1 MACTGLIGGLRTIL
15 APKVLPWPNI
25 TSAGAFVD
33 LYDWDVLKFAGGTS
47 VFSGT
52 IQLCLSIFP
61 CSLNVVGSGR
71 GTIERTDGS
80 ISCLSS
86 AGCEGVTFQSL
97 NIECSGYNM
106 PSQPLLI
113 VQGSA
118 FSSLN
123 VSYRG
128 CRSGTDGGV
137 IKSYDAATL
146 MINAS
151 RFENVRSLGFGG
163 ALVVLGSTAYISD
176 THFLNCSAALG
187 GGAIWAVWAPVFQ
200 CYGTDNSDN
209 TILHID
215 HSSSFTS
222 CHTSGQGGSILVTLD
237 QTTLSA
243 SFEQTAPNLNDS
255 KGSAQV
261 MFVYIGNTDFSYSK
275 SEREGGALAVSS
287 ISATVEVFNSTF
299 ANCLSSLNG
308 GAVFAGDEAGMNF
321 SNVSF
326 HGNSAAGLGGGAI
339 FSQNARF
346 SLTNIISSN
355 NNAVAGGG
363 GVLFWAGDSM
373 PTFPNLCSSFE
384 SVWPTYNPYNII
396 QTTVCNGESQIS
408 ASSVL
413 DLIAAAI
420 CGSENNALYGQCI
433 ASDCKTVQSVYAP
446 MLAYP
451 GLPISIVALK
461 KDAYNQ
467 TIISDSASVIQVFA
481 STELRSESAAIK
493 ISGNTIVRFSS
504 GLASISLAISP
515 IFASIDFRRGIT
527 SLLFQPCLYLS
538 GVDSQTSLTIQS
550 HEFSISFQSG
560 RRVCPGGYILDFYQP
575 GSTNGS
581 ATCTFCKAG
590 TYSVNPL
597 APQPDSASSAPS
609 CMNCPLGG
617 DCSAGGDTVK
627 FAVGT
632 WIASFQMYL
641 LVDCP
646 SGYQLVNTSADGRF
660 SHALQECKPCLPGE
674 YIIRPNVDSCQTC
687 PAGKI
692 CLCYS

>member
-1 MACTGLIGGLRTIL
+1 M
-15 APKVLPWPNI
+15 
-25 TSAGAFVD
+25 
-33 LYDWDVLKFAGGTS
+33 
-47 VFSGT
+47 
-52 IQLCLSIFP
+52 
-61 CSLNVVGSGR
+61 
-71 GTIERTDGS
+71 
-80 ISCLSS
+80 
-86 AGCEGVTFQSL
+86 
-97 NIECSGYNM
+97 
-106 PSQPLLI
+106 
-113 VQGSA
+113 
-118 FSSLN
+118 
-123 VSYRG
+123 
-128 CRSGTDGGV
+128 
-137 IKSYDAATL
+137 
-146 MINAS
+146 
-151 RFENVRSLGFGG
+151 
-163 ALVVLGSTAYISD
+163 
-176 THFLNCSAALG
+176 
-187 GGAIWAVWAPVFQ
+187 
-200 CYGTDNSDN
+200 
-209 TILHID
+209 
-215 HSSSFTS
+215 
-222 CHTSGQGGSILVTLD
+222 
-237 QTTLSA
+237 
-243 SFEQTAPNLNDS
+243 
-255 KGSAQV
+255 
-261 MFVYIGNTDFSYSK
+261 
-275 SEREGGALAVSS
+275 
-287 ISATVEVFNSTF
+287 
-299 ANCLSSLNG
+299 
-308 GAVFAGDEAGMNF
+308 
-321 SNVSF
+321 
-326 HGNSAAGLGGGAI
+326 
-339 FSQNARF
+339 
-346 SLTNIISSN
+346 
-355 NNAVAGGG
+355 
-363 GVLFWAGDSM
+363 
-373 PTFPNLCSSFE
+373 
-384 SVWPTYNPYNII
+384 
-396 QTTVCNGESQIS
+396 
-408 ASSVL
+408 L

-420 CGSENNALYGQCI
+420 CGPENNALYGQCI

-609 CMNCPLGG
+609 CLNCPLGG